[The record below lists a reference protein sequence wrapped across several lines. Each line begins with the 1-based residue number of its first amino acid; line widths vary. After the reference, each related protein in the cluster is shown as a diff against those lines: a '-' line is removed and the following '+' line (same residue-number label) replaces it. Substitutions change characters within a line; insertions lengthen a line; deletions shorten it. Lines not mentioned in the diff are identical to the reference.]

1 MSEHIE
7 GPTSCEE
14 FKEDLTSIALGTLS
28 GRRRSEVLS
37 HVENCPQCTAELD
50 QLSMVADAV
59 LHLAPEEDPP
69 IGFELRLARR
79 LQADAAPRQTNRFR
93 RVSYLA
99 AAALIV
105 VIGFGVGALV
115 GSQNTNNTGQS
126 TTANLASATLSSH
139 GQNVGEV
146 FVSGGTPSWMFM
158 TIDSHSWS
166 GVVTCELIL
175 ANGKVENI
183 GQFGLSGGYG
193 SWGAPLTSPAGQVRS
208 ARLITASGVVL
219 ASANFRA

>member
-7 GPTSCEE
+7 GPASCEE
-14 FKEDLTSIALGTLS
+14 FQEDLTAIALGTLS

-37 HVENCPQCTAELD
+37 HVENCPQCAAELE

-59 LHLAPEEDPP
+59 LQLAPEEDPP
-69 IGFELRLARR
+69 VGFELRLARR
-79 LQADAAPRQTNRFR
+79 LQANAAPRQINRFR

-115 GSQNTNNTGQS
+115 ESGNANNSGQS
-126 TTANLASATLSSH
+126 TANLASATLSSH

-146 FVSGGTPSWMFM
+146 FVSGGAPSWMFM

-166 GVVTCELIL
+166 GLVTCELIL

-183 GQFGLSGGYG
+183 GKFGLSGGYG

-208 ARLITASGVVL
+208 ARLITASGDVL
-219 ASANFRA
+219 ASASFHA

>member
-1 MSEHIE
+1 MSDHIE

-14 FKEDLTSIALGTLS
+14 FQEDLTAIALGTLS
-28 GRRRSEVLS
+28 GRRRSEVLR
-37 HVENCPQCTAELD
+37 HVENCPQCAAELE

-59 LHLAPEEDPP
+59 LQLAPEEDPP
-69 IGFELRLARR
+69 VGFELRLARR

-115 GSQNTNNTGQS
+115 ESGNTNTTGS
-126 TTANLASATLSSH
+126 STANLASATLRSH

-146 FVSGGTPSWMFM
+146 FVSGGKPSWMFM
-158 TIDSHSWS
+158 TIDSRSWS
-166 GVVTCELIL
+166 GLVTCELIL
-175 ANGKVENI
+175 ANGKVETI
-183 GQFGLSGGYG
+183 GQFGLSSGYG
-193 SWGAPLTSPAGQVRS
+193 SWGAPLTSPAGEVRS
-208 ARLITASGVVL
+208 ARLTTASGVVL